1 MLSGQSTIL
10 IVDDSAEDRS
20 VCRRYLN
27 QENLSTYNIFEAES
41 GEEGLSFLASM
52 QPDLIL
58 LGYLLPDFDG
68 LEFLARSKRQSEA
81 IPPIIMITGEGN
93 EMVAVEAMKNGVKD
107 YLVKDQLT
115 SKILTT
121 SVQKVLQQHHLQ
133 SLLTKNIEKQQLIA
147 ETSLR
152 IRQTLDI
159 SSILDTAVKEVQIL
173 LNCDRVVVYRFAP
186 DLTGNIVA
194 ESVVS
199 EQKPA
204 LGANIIDTCFQ
215 EKGLDKYERGEI
227 LATNDVYK
235 AGFSQCHLELL
246 EEFQVKANVIVPI
259 LLAPSQV
266 NRSIWGLLI
275 AHQCSYSRHWQKDEI
290 ELLDKLSV
298 QLAIAIQQAEL
309 IDNLQSELKTRK
321 QLETE
326 LERLV
331 QVLEAS
337 QDYIGLVD
345 TAGKVIWNNPQMK
358 RIRGIT
364 DDQDPAH
371 LSIVNYYP
379 DWAYKIISEEGIPEA
394 IAQGSW
400 LGETAILDREGQE
413 IPVSQLILAHKS
425 ADGIEYISTVMRDL
439 TKQKQTEKSLQER
452 VLELNWVNQELLKT
466 TALLKKRNQELDHF
480 AYVTS
485 HDLKAPLR
493 AIANLATW
501 LGEDLA
507 GEIPEENQQQL
518 QLMQSRVQRLEG
530 LIQGLLEY
538 SRVGRKNNLIEAID
552 VGNLVKEVI
561 DSLSP
566 PPEFSIFIAADL
578 PTIKTEVVLLQQ
590 VFSNLI
596 DNAIKYHP
604 EKSGKITISAQD
616 KDDFYEFAV
625 SDNGKGIDPQYHERI
640 FTIFQTL
647 QARDTFESTGIG
659 LSIIK
664 KIVENRGGVVRVE
677 SKLGEGATFFFTW
690 RKQSLD
696 GD

>member
-1 MLSGQSTIL
+1 MLSGQYTIL
-10 IVDDSAEDRS
+10 IVYDSAEERA
-20 VCRRYLN
+20 VYRRYLN
-27 QENLSTYNIFEAES
+27 KDILSAYKIVEAES
-41 GEEGLSFLASM
+41 GESGVSLLELI

-68 LEFLARSKRQSEA
+68 LEFLTRLKRQLKV
-81 IPPIIMITGEGN
+81 IPPTIMITGRGN
-93 EMVAVEAMKNGVKD
+93 EMVAVEAMKSGVKD
-107 YLVKDQLT
+107 YLVKDKLT
-115 SKILTT
+115 PEILTT
-121 SVQKVLQQHHLQ
+121 SVQRVLQQHHLQ

-186 DLTGNIVA
+186 DMTGNIVA
-194 ESVVS
+194 ESVKLDY
-199 EQKPA
+199 KPS
-204 LGANIIDTCFQ
+204 LGVNVVDTCFQ
-215 EKGLDKYERGEI
+215 EKGVEKYERGET
-227 LATNDVYK
+227 LAINDVYK

-275 AHQCSYSRHWQKDEI
+275 AHQCSHSRHWQKDEI

-309 IDNLQSELKTRK
+309 IDNLQSELKIRK
-321 QLETE
+321 QLEAE

-337 QDYIGLVD
+337 QDYIGLAD
-345 TAGKVIWNNPQMK
+345 TTGKIIWNNPQMK
-358 RIRGIT
+358 QIRGIT
-364 DDQDPAH
+364 DDQDPAY
-371 LSIVNYYP
+371 LSIDNYYP

-394 IAQGSW
+394 MAQGSW

-452 VLELNWVNQELLKT
+452 VLELKWVNRELLKT

-538 SRVGRKNNLIEAID
+538 SRVGRKNNLVKTID

-566 PPEFSIFIAADL
+566 PPEFSIFVAADL
-578 PTIKTEVVLLQQ
+578 PTIKTEVVLLRQI
-590 VFSNLI
+590 FSNLI

-604 EKSGKITISAQD
+604 QKSGKITIYAQD
-616 KDDFYEFAV
+616 RDDFYEFAV
-625 SDNGKGIDPQYHERI
+625 SDDGQGIDPRYHERI

-647 QARDTFESTGIG
+647 QARDIFESTGIG
-659 LSIIK
+659 LSIVK
-664 KIVENRGGVVRVE
+664 KIVEDRGGMVRVE
-677 SKLGEGATFFFTW
+677 SKLGEGSTFFFTW
-690 RKQSLD
+690 RKQNS
-696 GD
+696 

>member
-1 MLSGQSTIL
+1 MLAGQHTIL
-10 IVDDSAEDRS
+10 IVDKSAEDRAAY
-20 VCRRYLN
+20 RRYLN
-27 QENLSTYNIFEAES
+27 KDILSAYKIVEAES
-41 GEEGLSFLASM
+41 GEEGLSLLESI

-68 LEFLARSKRQSEA
+68 LEFLARLKRQLDV
-81 IPPIIMITGEGN
+81 IPPTIMITGRGN
-93 EMVAVEAMKNGVKD
+93 EMVAVEAMKSGIKD
-107 YLVKDQLT
+107 YLVKDKLT
-115 SKILTT
+115 PEILTT
-121 SVQKVLQQHHLQ
+121 SVQRVLQQHHLQ

-194 ESVVS
+194 ESVKLGR
-199 EQKPA
+199 KPA
-204 LGANIIDTCFQ
+204 LGANVIDTCFQ
-215 EKGLDKYERGEI
+215 EKGLDKYERGET
-227 LATNDVYK
+227 LAINNVYK
-235 AGFSQCHLELL
+235 AGFSQCHLRLL

-259 LLAPSQV
+259 LLAPQV

-275 AHQCSYSRHWQKDEI
+275 AHQCSHHRHWQKDEI
-290 ELLDKLSV
+290 ELLNKLSV

-309 IDNLQSELKTRK
+309 IDNLQSELKIRK
-321 QLETE
+321 QLEAE

-337 QDYIGLVD
+337 QDYIGLAD
-345 TAGKVIWNNPQMK
+345 TAGKIIWNNPQMK
-358 RIRGIT
+358 QIRGIT

-379 DWAYKIISEEGIPEA
+379 DWAYKIITEEGIPEA
-394 IAQGSW
+394 MAQGSW
-400 LGETAILDREGQE
+400 LGETAILNREGKE

-425 ADGIEYISTVMRDL
+425 TDGIEYISTVMRDL

-452 VLELNWVNQELLKT
+452 VLELKWVNRELLKT
-466 TALLKKRNQELDHF
+466 TALLKKRNQELDRF

-518 QLMQSRVQRLEG
+518 QLMQSRVQRLEA

-538 SRVGRKNNLIEAID
+538 SRVGRKNNLVKTID
-552 VGNLVKEVI
+552 VGNLVKEVV

-566 PPEFSIFIAADL
+566 SPEFSIFVAADL
-578 PTIKTEVVLLQQ
+578 PTIKTEVVLLRQ

-604 EKSGKITISAQD
+604 QKSGKITISAQN
-616 KDDFYEFAV
+616 KNDFYEFAV
-625 SDNGKGIDPQYHERI
+625 SDDGQGIDPQYHERI

-659 LSIIK
+659 LSIVK
-664 KIVENRGGVVRVE
+664 KIVEDRGGMVRIE
-677 SKLGEGATFFFTW
+677 SKLGEGSTFFFTW
-690 RKQSLD
+690 RKQSQK

>member
-1 MLSGQSTIL
+1 MLSGQYTIL
-10 IVDDSAEDRS
+10 IVDDSAKERA
-20 VCRRYLN
+20 VYRRYLN
-27 QENLSTYNIFEAES
+27 QEKSVYKLVETES
-41 GEEGLSFLASM
+41 GEEGLSLLESI

-68 LEFLARSKRQSEA
+68 LEFLARLKRQLEV
-81 IPPIIMITGEGN
+81 IPPTIMITGQGN
-93 EMVAVEAMKNGVKD
+93 EMVAVEAMKSGVKD
-107 YLVKDQLT
+107 YLVKDKLT
-115 SKILTT
+115 PEILTT
-121 SVQKVLQQHHLQ
+121 SVQRVLQQHHLQ

-194 ESVVS
+194 ESVIS
-199 EQKPA
+199 GRKPS

-215 EKGLDKYERGEI
+215 EKGLDKYERGET
-227 LATNDVYK
+227 LAINDVYK

-259 LLAPSQV
+259 LLAPQV

-309 IDNLQSELKTRK
+309 IDNLQSELKIRK
-321 QLETE
+321 QLEAE

-337 QDYIGLVD
+337 QDYIGLAD
-345 TAGKVIWNNPQMK
+345 TAGKIIWNNPQMK
-358 RIRGIT
+358 QIRGIT
-364 DDQDPAH
+364 NDQNSAH

-379 DWAYKIISEEGIPEA
+379 DWAYKIITEKGIPEA
-394 IAQGSW
+394 MAQGSW

-452 VLELNWVNQELLKT
+452 VLELKWVNRELLKT
-466 TALLKKRNQELDHF
+466 TALLKKRNQELDRF

-538 SRVGRKNNLIEAID
+538 SRVGRKNNIVKTID
-552 VGNLVKEVI
+552 VGNLVKEVV
-561 DSLSP
+561 DSLSA
-566 PPEFSIFIAADL
+566 PPEFSIFVATDL

-604 EKSGKITISAQD
+604 RKSGTITISAQN
-616 KDDFYEFAV
+616 KNDFYEFAV
-625 SDNGKGIDPQYHERI
+625 SDDGQGIDPQYHERI

-659 LSIIK
+659 LSIVK
-664 KIVENRGGVVRVE
+664 KIVEDRGGMVRIE
-677 SKLGEGATFFFTW
+677 SKLGEGSTFFFTW
-690 RKQSLD
+690 RKQSQN

>member
-1 MLSGQSTIL
+1 MLSGQHTIL
-10 IVDDSAEDRS
+10 IVDDSTEDRAVYS
-20 VCRRYLN
+20 RYLN
-27 QENLSTYNIFEAES
+27 KDILSAYKIVEAES
-41 GEEGLSFLASM
+41 GELGLSLLASM

-58 LGYLLPDFDG
+58 LGYFLPDFDG
-68 LEFLARSKRQSEA
+68 LEFLAKLKRQLEV
-81 IPPIIMITGEGN
+81 IPPTIMITGQGN
-93 EMVAVEAMKNGVKD
+93 EMVAVEAMKSGVKD
-107 YLVKDQLT
+107 YLVKDKLT
-115 SKILTT
+115 PEILTT
-121 SVQKVLQQHHLQ
+121 SVQSVLQQHHLQ

-152 IRQTLDI
+152 IRQTLNI

-173 LNCDRVVVYRFAP
+173 LHCDRVVVYRFAR

-194 ESVVS
+194 ESVRS
-199 EQKPA
+199 SQKPA

-215 EKGLDKYERGEI
+215 EEGLDKYERGEI
-227 LATNDVYK
+227 LAINDVYK
-235 AGFSQCHLELL
+235 AGFSPCHLELL

-275 AHQCSYSRHWQKDEI
+275 AHQCNYSRHWQKDEI

-309 IDNLQSELKTRK
+309 IDNLQSELKIRK
-321 QLETE
+321 QLKAE
-326 LERLV
+326 LERAS

-337 QDYIGLVD
+337 QDYIGLAD
-345 TAGKVIWNNPQMK
+345 TAGKIIWNNPQMK
-358 RIRGIT
+358 QIRGII

-379 DWAYKIISEEGIPEA
+379 DWAYKIITEEGIPEA

-425 ADGIEYISTVMRDL
+425 ADGIDYISMVMRDL

-452 VLELNWVNQELLKT
+452 VLELKWVNRELLKT
-466 TALLKKRNQELDHF
+466 TALLKKRNQELDRF

-538 SRVGRKNNLIEAID
+538 SRVGRKNNLVKTID
-552 VGNLVKEVI
+552 VGNLVKEVV

-578 PTIKTEVVLLQQ
+578 PTIKTEVVLLRQI
-590 VFSNLI
+590 FSNLI

-604 EKSGKITISAQD
+604 QQSGKITISAQN
-616 KDDFYEFAV
+616 KNDFYEFAV
-625 SDNGKGIDPQYHERI
+625 SDDGQGIDPQYHERI

-647 QARDTFESTGIG
+647 QARDIFESTGIG
-659 LSIIK
+659 LSIVK
-664 KIVENRGGVVRVE
+664 KIVEDRGGMVRIE
-677 SKLGEGATFFFTW
+677 SKLGEGSTFFFTW
-690 RKQSLD
+690 CKQSQN

>member
-1 MLSGQSTIL
+1 MISGQYTIL
-10 IVDDSAEDRS
+10 IVDDSTEERA
-20 VCRRYLN
+20 VYRRYLN
-27 QENLSTYNIFEAES
+27 QEKLSVYQLVEAES
-41 GEEGLSFLASM
+41 GEKGLSLLESI

-68 LEFLARSKRQSEA
+68 LEFLTRLKRQLDV
-81 IPPIIMITGEGN
+81 IPPTIMITGRGN
-93 EMVAVEAMKNGVKD
+93 EMVAVEAMKSGVKD
-107 YLVKDQLT
+107 YLVKDKLT
-115 SKILTT
+115 PEILTT
-121 SVQKVLQQHHLQ
+121 SVQRVLQQHHLQ

-194 ESVVS
+194 ESVIS
-199 EQKPA
+199 GQKPS

-227 LATNDVYK
+227 LAINDVYK
-235 AGFSQCHLELL
+235 AGFSQCHLQLL

-309 IDNLQSELKTRK
+309 IDNLQSELKTIK

-358 RIRGIT
+358 HIRGIT
-364 DDQDPAH
+364 DDKPAY

-379 DWAYKIISEEGIPEA
+379 DWAYKIIQEEGIPTA

-452 VLELNWVNQELLKT
+452 VLELKWVNRELLKT

-538 SRVGRKNNLIEAID
+538 SRVGRKNNLVKTID

-566 PPEFSIFIAADL
+566 PPEFSIFVAADL
-578 PTIKTEVVLLQQ
+578 PTIKTEVVLLRQ
-590 VFSNLI
+590 VFANLI

-604 EKSGKITISAQD
+604 QKSGKITISAQN
-616 KDDFYEFAV
+616 KNDFYEFAV
-625 SDNGKGIDPQYHERI
+625 SDDGQGIDPQYHERI

-659 LSIIK
+659 LSIVK
-664 KIVENRGGVVRVE
+664 KIVEDRGGMVRVE
-677 SKLGEGATFFFTW
+677 SKLGEGSTFFFTW
-690 RKQSLD
+690 RKQSQN